1 MEPIHEY
8 SRKPVTELTARHR
21 KIFSFMD
28 NQEKNIDDAV
38 KDSFGDEWEKFHQ
51 FSEEEINRIAGEYF
65 DIVDDKL
72 LANATVLDVGC
83 GSGRWAK
90 YIAGKSR
97 FVEAIDPSHAVFAAD
112 KLLKDVTNIR
122 ITQAGVD
129 TIPFADS
136 TFDIVMSIGVL
147 HHVPDTAD
155 AITQCARKVRTG
167 GHLYLYLYYALDN
180 KGAAFKFLYK
190 VSNTIRLG
198 VSSLP
203 AKPKQVVCDIFAVT
217 FYMPWVL
224 AGRLLKGVGMK
235 RLAAKLPLSIYQ
247 TKSFYVIRNDSLDR
261 FGTKLEQRFTRKQI
275 EEMMNKAG
283 IGNVRFSEE
292 MPYWHCLGERL

>member
-1 MEPIHEY
+1 MFEY
-8 SRKPVTELTARHR
+8 NRKPVAELEAKHR

-51 FSEEEINRIAGEYF
+51 FDEAEINRIAGEYF
-65 DIVDDKL
+65 DIIEDGSL
-72 LANATVLDVGC
+72 SNATVLDVGC

-90 YIAGKSR
+90 YIAARSK
-97 FVEAIDPSHAVFAAD
+97 FVEAIDPSHAVYAAD
-112 KLLKDVTNIR
+112 KLLKDVKNIR

-129 TIPFADS
+129 TIPFADGS
-136 TFDIVMSIGVL
+136 FDMVMSIGVL
-147 HHVPDTAD
+147 HHVPNTAD
-155 AITQCARKVRTG
+155 AIKQCAKKVKQG
-167 GHLYLYLYYALDN
+167 GRLYLYLYYALDN
-180 KGAAFKFLYK
+180 KGTAFKFLYK

-224 AGRLLKGVGMK
+224 AGRALKGLGMK
-235 RLAAKLPLSIYQ
+235 KLASKLPLSIYQ

-275 EEMMNKAG
+275 EEMMNNAG
-283 IGNVRFSEE
+283 IQNVRFSEE
-292 MPYWHCLGERL
+292 MPYWHCIGEKI